1 MRNQQLTITTVL
13 VAAACLAAHRQQGC
27 VDAFAPSIP
36 SLGRHTNIFRMSSTE
51 NENAET
57 SADAETSAATGPGSF
72 DDSAKAIRAAQ
83 DAEAMERGSGMSEE
97 EKAEFQ
103 SRGAEFSS
111 MKDRIRAR
119 AAEMNI
125 EKSVATADAIKQREL
140 RAKNMA
146 AAPDPSLDMSVFE
159 KRLLMQPEDELLE
172 EEQAEIDPVGELNLF
187 GQFLD
192 EIKNTAFPGPGEVF
206 KTVVFMVLIGGV
218 SSFVILNADAFLRDL
233 YIGWGFIP
241 DPANEI
247 PDYSET
253 MTLPPDWEKDLN
265 DLSGIFSAGTKALGI
280 KAQEVAPTIN
290 ADVPDL

>member
-13 VAAACLAAHRQQGC
+13 VAAACLAAHRRQGC

-111 MKDRIRAR
+111 MKD
-119 AAEMNI
+119 
-125 EKSVATADAIKQREL
+125 L
-140 RAKNMA
+140 
-146 AAPDPSLDMSVFE
+146 SL
-159 KRLLMQPEDELLE
+159 
-172 EEQAEIDPVGELNLF
+172 IH
-187 GQFLD
+187 
-192 EIKNTAFPGPGEVF
+192 I
-206 KTVVFMVLIGGV
+206 
-218 SSFVILNADAFLRDL
+218 
-233 YIGWGFIP
+233 
-241 DPANEI
+241 
-247 PDYSET
+247 
-253 MTLPPDWEKDLN
+253 
-265 DLSGIFSAGTKALGI
+265 
-280 KAQEVAPTIN
+280 
-290 ADVPDL
+290 